1 MNVFLNSNDA
11 GGLEINLAAV
21 ADAVILHDLD
31 FNPTTDRQAEDR
43 VHRIG
48 QTKEVK
54 IYKLVAKGT
63 VDAGIYAV
71 AERKRKLEAQL
82 LGEDGD
88 EKGGAAPRRLR
99 LARSSWVSWY
109 Y

>member
-1 MNVFLNSNDA
+1 MSW
-11 GGLEINLAAV
+11 
-21 ADAVILHDLD
+21 HDLD

-88 EKGGAAPRRLR
+88 EKGGAPATEIGQIILGVVVLLKLSAIRGQ
-99 LARSSWVSWY
+99 VG
-109 Y
+109 